1 MNFKEIKDELKT
13 ILQGKSQVSH
23 GELIQTISLYL
34 RRSKET
40 SALVEAKQYSKKEE
54 TEKLIQFIN
63 AQNLWVCD
71 IDFDLFISQG
81 AEQKVYV
88 KDDRKVLKLND
99 SIYYLY
105 WEDYFYNLL
114 LNNYFFPETAY
125 QLDGFYKSTENVLYA
140 LIQQNYIKANQAT
153 NLKNVKEFLQNN
165 GFICTKNNDYYNPD
179 LGLILEDLHDENVL
193 THEGLLYF
201 IDTVFYIKAEDYFCE

>member
-23 GELIQTISLYL
+23 GELIQTISLYH

-63 AQNLWVCD
+63 AHNLWVCD

-81 AEQKVYV
+81 RNK
-88 KDDRKVLKLND
+88 RFMLKM
-99 SIYYLY
+99 IEKY
-105 WEDYFYNLL
+105 
-114 LNNYFFPETAY
+114 
-125 QLDGFYKSTENVLYA
+125 
-140 LIQQNYIKANQAT
+140 
-153 NLKNVKEFLQNN
+153 
-165 GFICTKNNDYYNPD
+165 
-179 LGLILEDLHDENVL
+179 
-193 THEGLLYF
+193 
-201 IDTVFYIKAEDYFCE
+201 